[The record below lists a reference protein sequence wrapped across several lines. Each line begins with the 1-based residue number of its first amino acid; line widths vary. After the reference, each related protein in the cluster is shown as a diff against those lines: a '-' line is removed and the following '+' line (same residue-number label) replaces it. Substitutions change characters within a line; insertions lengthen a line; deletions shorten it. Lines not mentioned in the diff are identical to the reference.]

1 MLRGQ
6 PHPRGTHF
14 RPKFL
19 EAGVRAGYIDCF
31 TKDEAR
37 RETRRKFAGGEYEV
51 VVNVDVLTMGVDWD
65 VRCIILARPTKS
77 EMRFVQAVGRGLR
90 PADGKHCL
98 ILDHSDTT
106 SRLGFVTDIHHNQL
120 DDGKTRQS
128 SKRDHVRLPKE
139 CPMCACLRPIHT
151 NVCPNCGFVA
161 KPVNKVRTVAGEL
174 RELSKSKIIDRD
186 QVVGELKAIA
196 MERGWKPGAVYFKYK
211 EYSGEDL
218 PRSVIDRIPVQ
229 SPSSTIRRWVKSR
242 IIAFAKGKARG
253 PAFTNPIG
261 GFYQSKDPEDVPF

>member
-1 MLRGQ
+1 MRWTSNRLSLTSWRLGSSS
-6 PHPRGTHF
+6 PVV
-14 RPKFL
+14 RPTLCFAVNRIHAEHIQTKFL

-37 RETRRKFAGGEYEV
+37 KEIRRKFASGEYEV
-51 VVNVDVLTMGVDWD
+51 VCNVDVLTMGVDWD

-90 PADGKHCL
+90 PADGKDHCL

-106 SRLGFVTDIHHNQL
+106 SRLGFVTDILHDQL

-128 SKRDHVRLPKE
+128 SKRDNIRLPKE

-161 KPVNKVRTVAGEL
+161 KPVEQGL
-174 RELSKSKIIDRD
+174 H
-186 QVVGELKAIA
+186 
-196 MERGWKPGAVYFKYK
+196 
-211 EYSGEDL
+211 
-218 PRSVIDRIPVQ
+218 
-229 SPSSTIRRWVKSR
+229 RRW
-242 IIAFAKGKARG
+242 
-253 PAFTNPIG
+253 
-261 GFYQSKDPEDVPF
+261 